1 MHETLHVFRRTCILF
16 RRSGP
21 EDRHALFLSTRRKR
35 KGRAKA
41 EVWPLCAD
49 SISSDVKDLLN
60 RMELPEWQSGAC
72 SSHYIR
78 GHTGSMLRAA
88 GLHLPAVLK
97 RLDVTAAVFDK
108 HYSRRPH
115 PTVLQRLLRRKR
127 GSEWQP
133 TEIPFV

>member
-1 MHETLHVFRRTCILF
+1 MEW
-16 RRSGP
+16 
-21 EDRHALFLSTRRKR
+21 RKR
-35 KGRAKA
+35 KGRTKA

-88 GLHLPAVLK
+88 GLQLPAVLK

-115 PTVLQRLLRRKR
+115 PAVLQRLLRRKR
-127 GSEWQP
+127 GNEWQP